1 MKVLIPHK
9 DVIFLLTKIQQKFI
23 FDFNNFS
30 DFPTKNFKNIKA
42 RIIPLFPLWAFF
54 DDYDFANFAD
64 SDEKSFAEKNENS
77 AYKEKLSVEKKF
89 NFKNLI
95 KSQIE
100 KIDFDFENNKFYFS
114 IKLDFLCLE
123 TVADFKNLANIEELG
138 DEFEDIVEKKIGADF
153 EKLDAGEKT
162 GAKEKKLQV
171 KQSDFSKTLRIY
183 FAQKLNAQSQNFSL
197 EEFTKKFNADFFPIK
212 MNVFKFANLSEK
224 NSLYQV
230 FDEKWIKISSK

>member
-30 DFPTKNFKNIKA
+30 DFPTKNLKNTKA

-54 DDYDFANFAD
+54 DDSDFADFAD
-64 SDEKSFAEKNENS
+64 S
-77 AYKEKLSVEKKF
+77 EKKF
-89 NFKNLI
+89 NFKNLC

-100 KIDFDFENNKFYFS
+100 KIDFDFENNKFYFL
-114 IKLDFLCLE
+114 IKLDFLSLE
-123 TVADFKNLANIEELG
+123 TDADFAKTDADVEKNSHPKLELG
-138 DEFEDIVEKKIGADF
+138 ES
-153 EKLDAGEKT
+153 
-162 GAKEKKLQV
+162 V
-171 KQSDFSKTLRIY
+171 KQSGSVNKKIETLQIPKQVLNDIFFQKDKKSKFELKIY
-183 FAQKLNAQSQNFSL
+183 FAQKLNAQSENFSL
-197 EEFTKKFNADFFPIK
+197 KEFTKKFSANFFPIK
-212 MNVFKFANLSEK
+212 MNVFKFGNLSEK